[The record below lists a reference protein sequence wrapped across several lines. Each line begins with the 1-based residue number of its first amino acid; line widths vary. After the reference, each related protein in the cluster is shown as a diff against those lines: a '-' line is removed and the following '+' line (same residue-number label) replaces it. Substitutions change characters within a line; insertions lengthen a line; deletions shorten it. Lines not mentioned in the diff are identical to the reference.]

1 MSQLVCQ
8 VYPIVKFALSEKFV
22 IHMLGNT
29 RRDSDAA
36 CIVLLTSNEV
46 RQPDRY
52 KDTEV
57 QHYFKT
63 IFSSSLNT
71 LLDKTSVCL

>member
-1 MSQLVCQ
+1 MWSQLVYL

-29 RRDSDAA
+29 KRDSDAA
-36 CIVLLTSNEV
+36 CILLLTSNEV
-46 RQPDRY
+46 LDRY

>member
-1 MSQLVCQ
+1 
-8 VYPIVKFALSEKFV
+8 
-22 IHMLGNT
+22 MLGNT